1 MFRGFL
7 GESMIARAAR
17 AGLVSVRTVDLRDF
31 SRDQRRTIDD
41 KPYSGGPGM
50 LMKPEVWYEA
60 IETCLAEC
68 KMENGERKI
77 DVGPGDS
84 PCSILHSPFPVGTRV
99 VLTTP
104 TGVPYTQR
112 KAEEF
117 AGCGHLVFMC
127 GHYEG
132 IDERV
137 RRLVTDEVS
146 MGDFV
151 LTGGEIPVAAMVD
164 SVVRL
169 LPGALGGGAAATA
182 CESFGADGLLEA
194 PQYTRPPVYRGMAVP
209 EVLVGGDHAKTAS
222 WRKRQAFDLT
232 SRRRPDLLEMGGTF
246 AAGEAFHAN
255 IGMQKT
261 DKGEDI

>member
-1 MFRGFL
+1 MKIDIITAFPEMFRGFL

-17 AGLVSVRTVDLRDF
+17 AGIVSVRTVDLRDF

-50 LMKPEVWYEA
+50 LMRPDVWYEA
-60 IETCLAEC
+60 IETCV
-68 KMENGERKI
+68 ERGGNEKA
-77 DVGPGDS
+77 
-84 PCSILHSPFPVGTRV
+84 RV

-104 TGVPYTQR
+104 TGTPYTQR

-117 AGCGHLVFMC
+117 AGCSHLIFLC

-146 MGDFV
+146 LGDFV
-151 LTGGEIPVAAMVD
+151 LTGGEIPAAAMID

-169 LPGALGGGAAATA
+169 LPGVLGGGEDATA
-182 CESFGADGLLEA
+182 RESFGADGLLEA

-209 EVLVGGDHAKTAS
+209 DVLVGGDHAKTEA

-232 SRRRPDLLEMGGTF
+232 SRRRPDLLEMGGTYS
-246 AAGEAFHAN
+246 AG
-255 IGMQKT
+255 
-261 DKGEDI
+261 

>member
-1 MFRGFL
+1 
-7 GESMIARAAR
+7 MIARAAH
-17 AGLVSVRTVDLRDF
+17 AGIVDVRTVDLRDF

-60 IETCLAEC
+60 IETCVGRRE
-68 KMENGERKI
+68 GEK
-77 DVGPGDS
+77 VG
-84 PCSILHSPFPVGTRV
+84 RV

-104 TGVPYTQR
+104 TGTPYTQR

-117 AGCGHLVFMC
+117 AACEHLTFLC

-151 LTGGEIPVAAMVD
+151 LTGGEIPAAAMID

-169 LPGALGGGAAATA
+169 LPGVLGGGAAATS

-194 PQYTRPPVYRGMAVP
+194 PQYTRPSVYRGMSVP
-209 EVLVGGDHAKTAS
+209 DVLVGGDHAKTDA
-222 WRKRQAFDLT
+222 WRKRQAIDLT

-246 AAGEAFHAN
+246 VAG
-255 IGMQKT
+255 
-261 DKGEDI
+261 

>member
-1 MFRGFL
+1 MCIDILTVFPEMFRGFL

-17 AGLVSVRTVDLRDF
+17 AGLVSIRTVDLRDF
-31 SRDQRRTIDD
+31 SRDQRRTVDD

-60 IETCLAEC
+60 VETCVGR
-68 KMENGERKI
+68 GEGEKGR
-77 DVGPGDS
+77 
-84 PCSILHSPFPVGTRV
+84 RV

-104 TGVPYTQR
+104 TGTPYTQR

-117 AGCGHLVFMC
+117 ARCEHLIFLC

-137 RRLVTDEVS
+137 RRIVTDEVS

-169 LPGALGGGAAATA
+169 LPGVLGGGAEATVR
-182 CESFGADGLLEA
+182 ESFGTDGLLEA
-194 PQYTRPPVYRGMAVP
+194 PQYTRPPVFRGMAVP
-209 EVLVGGDHAKTAS
+209 EVLVNGDHAKAAA
-222 WRKRQAFDLT
+222 WRKRQAIDLT
-232 SRRRPDLLEMGGTF
+232 SRRRPDLLAMGGTF
-246 AAGEAFHAN
+246 VAG
-255 IGMQKT
+255 T
-261 DKGEDI
+261 VPEDR

>member
-1 MFRGFL
+1 MRIDILTVFPEMFRGFL

-17 AGLVSVRTVDLRDF
+17 AGVVSIRTVDLRDF
-31 SRDQRRTIDD
+31 SRDQRRTVDD

-60 IETCLAEC
+60 VETCRGRWE
-68 KMENGERKI
+68 GEGEKAA
-77 DVGPGDS
+77 
-84 PCSILHSPFPVGTRV
+84 RV

-104 TGVPYTQR
+104 TGTPYTQR

-117 AGCGHLVFMC
+117 ARCEHLIFLC

-137 RRLVTDEVS
+137 RRIVTDEVS

-169 LPGALGGGAAATA
+169 LPGVLGGGAEATA
-182 CESFGADGLLEA
+182 SESFGTDGLLEA
-194 PQYTRPPVYRGMAVP
+194 PQYTRPPVFRGMAVLP
-209 EVLVGGDHAKTAS
+209 VQTVAILGYLEPVVSVLCSFFFLREPLTLWGWGGAALVIAAAAVS
-222 WRKRQAFDLT
+222 ELMPAQRQ
-232 SRRRPDLLEMGGTF
+232 
-246 AAGEAFHAN
+246 
-255 IGMQKT
+255 
-261 DKGEDI
+261 

>member
-1 MFRGFL
+1 MRIDILTVFPEMFRGFL

-17 AGLVSVRTVDLRDF
+17 AGVVSIRTVDLRDF
-31 SRDQRRTIDD
+31 SRDQRRTVDD

-60 IETCLAEC
+60 VEACRGRG
-68 KMENGERKI
+68 KGEKVRRWEGEGEKAA
-77 DVGPGDS
+77 
-84 PCSILHSPFPVGTRV
+84 RV

-104 TGVPYTQR
+104 TGTPYTQR

-117 AGCGHLVFMC
+117 ARCEHLIFLC

-137 RRLVTDEVS
+137 RRIVTDEVS

-169 LPGALGGGAAATA
+169 LPGVLGGGAEATA
-182 CESFGADGLLEA
+182 SESFGTDGLLEA
-194 PQYTRPPVYRGMAVP
+194 PQYTRPPVFRGMAVP
-209 EVLVGGDHAKTAS
+209 EVLINGDHAKAAS
-222 WRKRQAFDLT
+222 WRKRQAIDLT
-232 SRRRPDLLEMGGTF
+232 SRRRPDLLAMGGTF
-246 AAGEAFHAN
+246 VAG
-255 IGMQKT
+255 T
-261 DKGEDI
+261 VPEDR